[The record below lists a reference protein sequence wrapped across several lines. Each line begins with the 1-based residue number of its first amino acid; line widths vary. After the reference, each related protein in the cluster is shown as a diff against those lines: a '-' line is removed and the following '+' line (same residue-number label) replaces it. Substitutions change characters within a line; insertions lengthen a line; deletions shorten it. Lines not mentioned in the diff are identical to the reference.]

1 MNLKIFCCAI
11 NYHRIIDKLPNYII
25 PLGLGKSNYPKTWL
39 TEKEGNNIF
48 EKNKYFGEATGIYW
62 VWKNYLKNFETNDWI
77 GFCQYR
83 RLWLNDIFEEKQK
96 NNFSSLY
103 SNLLKTENKIFKN
116 VDTVLL
122 QKTFLKNESLL
133 DQFDKIYGKNILN
146 HCVELLPAKD
156 KEDFLKYLN
165 GNELSICN
173 MFITKTEIFERYCK
187 EMFDWINKCYI
198 FCNDQNLLVGK
209 NTRLPIFM
217 VERFTSFWFEKYTK
231 CNYLSFARLGDAFL
245 SNRLNYF
252 VNTIKLPF
260 TFRQFP
266 TIHKF

>member
-1 MNLKIFCCAI
+1 
-11 NYHRIIDKLPNYII
+11 
-25 PLGLGKSNYPKTWL
+25 
-39 TEKEGNNIF
+39 
-48 EKNKYFGEATGIYW
+48 
-62 VWKNYLKNFETNDWI
+62 
-77 GFCQYR
+77 
-83 RLWLNDIFEEKQK
+83 
-96 NNFSSLY
+96 
-103 SNLLKTENKIFKN
+103 
-116 VDTVLL
+116 
-122 QKTFLKNESLL
+122 
-133 DQFDKIYGKNILN
+133 
-146 HCVELLPAKD
+146 
-156 KEDFLKYLN
+156 
-165 GNELSICN
+165 

-245 SNRLNYF
+245 SNKLNYF